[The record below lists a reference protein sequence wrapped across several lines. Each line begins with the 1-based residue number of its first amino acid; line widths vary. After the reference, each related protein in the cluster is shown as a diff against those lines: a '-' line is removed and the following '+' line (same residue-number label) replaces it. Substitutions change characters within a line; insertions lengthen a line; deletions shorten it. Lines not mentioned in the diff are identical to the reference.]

1 MAQTVTVSSRGHLS
15 TRRIAKSP
23 DDVINVK
30 VDFGLF
36 FDTDTAATLT
46 ISADSGLTVDSSSVA
61 TNIVDVV
68 LSGGDDGYTYDLDVT
83 LAGTTETKKVTLQVA
98 VADYDRE
105 QFNDYWY
112 RGLC

>member
-23 DDVINVK
+23 DDVISVK

-36 FDTDTAATLT
+36 FDADTASSLKV
-46 ISADSGLTVDSSSVA
+46 ISDSGLTVDSSSVA
-61 TNIVDVV
+61 SNIVVVV
-68 LSGGDDGYTYDLDVT
+68 LSGGDDGYTYDLEVT
-83 LAGTTETKKVTLQVA
+83 LAGTTETKKVTLQIA

-105 QFNDYWY
+105 HFNDYWY
-112 RGLC
+112 RCMC